1 MNLAQ
6 PKFNLQTLHEYNVTS
21 WGLLP
26 IALHSLHTKIVFRS
40 FFFWFFFS
48 FIVQYE
54 LLKPTLQPPQCKRAL
69 QSKQDNVFS
78 VLRVTAFRNSF
89 PLNFLWPKTP
99 RHFEH
104 IIFLTLYGEKPFA
117 TQPLQINLIGLRVVL
132 WFFIVEA
139 DQCDSA
145 QTDSHA
151 SQT

>member
-6 PKFNLQTLHEYNVTS
+6 PKFNLQKLHEYNVTS

-26 IALHSLHTKIVFRS
+26 IALHFLHTKIVFRL
-40 FFFWFFFS
+40 FFLVFFS

-54 LLKPTLQPPQCKRAL
+54 LWKPTLQPPQCKRAL